1 MARTKHTISV
11 PRLSQRDRERDLGT
25 GVVKSARR
33 VFEILE
39 FFEQLN
45 EPATVSDIVQATGIP
60 QSSASMLLHTLERM
74 GYLCWNPDDRTYIPS
89 LRLHVLGGWVH
100 DIALPRS
107 NLRLAMQELSRR
119 TSLSVVL
126 GQRTGRYVQYAHVVF
141 ASNERDDDVPIGVV
155 RPLVGTGLGYS
166 LLAAMQDDEVHRLA
180 IASVALQEQPSVIRG
195 VDQIM
200 SMVAKA
206 RAAGCVLST
215 RLQNRNKASFSFN
228 LGSAGHESTT
238 TGDQQDN
245 RETSQER
252 SREAS
257 LLSIALAGRRRDV
270 LERLPDIITTVNAVA
285 NEYLPDVRVDFDP
298 HMRIEPI

>member
-1 MARTKHTISV
+1 MARAKHTISL
-11 PRLSQRDRERDLGT
+11 PRMSQRDRERDLGS

-45 EPATVSDIVQATGIP
+45 EPATVSDIVQGTGIP
-60 QSSASMLLHTLERM
+60 QSSTSMLLQTLERM

-119 TSLSVVL
+119 SGLSVVL

-141 ASNERDDDVPIGVV
+141 ASNARDDDVPIGVV
-155 RPLVGTGLGYS
+155 RPLIGTGLGYS
-166 LLAAMQDDEVHRLA
+166 LLSAMPEDEARRLA
-180 IASVALQEQPSVIRG
+180 VASVALQEQPPVIRG

-200 SMVAKA
+200 SMVARA
-206 RAAGCVLST
+206 RAAGCVFST

-228 LGSAGHESTT
+228 LGLVRHAADANADDAQAAAHE
-238 TGDQQDN
+238 GN
-245 RETSQER
+245 N
-252 SREAS
+252 EAS

-270 LERLPDIITTVNAVA
+270 QERLPDIITTVNAVTQ
-285 NEYLPDVRVDFDP
+285 EYLPDARTNFDP
-298 HMRIEPI
+298 HMLIEPI